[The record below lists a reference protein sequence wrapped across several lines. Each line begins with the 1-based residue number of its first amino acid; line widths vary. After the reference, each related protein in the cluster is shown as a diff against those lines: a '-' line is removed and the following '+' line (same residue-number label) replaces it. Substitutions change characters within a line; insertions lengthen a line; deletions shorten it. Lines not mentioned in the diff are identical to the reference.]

1 MATWKTIMARPAEY
15 SPARASSREKS
26 GREDRRGHRGS
37 SRPPVVLCRVMELL
51 EQFRARYPFPLDDFQ
66 LEAIRAI
73 EGGQSVIV
81 SAPTGAGKTL
91 GAEFAIHMALA
102 TGKRIAYTTPLKA
115 LSNQKFNDFTRAFGA
130 ETGGILTGDVKV
142 NPHGRVLVMTTE
154 ILRNALYGSGLD
166 DLRYIVLDECHYMG
180 DEARGTVRE
189 EIIVNAPTDVLLVG
203 LSATVAN
210 VKEIADWISIVHRPI
225 VPIFHPHRPVP
236 LSYAV
241 ADLAGEIH
249 EIAEVRAGRAR
260 LVGGEPRGP
269 DDRGRWYTRRVVDPG
284 VLIDGLETRGWLPAI
299 YFIFSRAGCERATDD
314 VLAEGK
320 SLLTTAQQSDVDHAI
335 DELIHDSPTVAE
347 SQLNQTV
354 FQALRLGVGLHHAGI
369 LPSLKRLIEL
379 LFERGL
385 CRVVFATE
393 TMSLGIHMPARS
405 VVLQGLTKRTDRGFR
420 SLSHNELTQMAGR
433 AGRRGIDPEG
443 KCVIALD
450 ARDGVED
457 LLRVVDGSP
466 EPIESQFKLGYG
478 SAALLLGTGATPEV
492 LRRRIESSFGQYQN
506 LKRIR
511 ATEADVAA
519 LQESLE
525 RLRAYAAP
533 CGDFQ
538 RVGRYRRA
546 RQEVEAR
553 RQALGRGARRGE
565 RTAAEAEP
573 GRLILV
579 RRGGAPALAMVLGVH
594 SIRSHRVLIE
604 ALLPHGATVRVKSG
618 VIKRIF
624 WATPPLH
631 VPRDGGRQTR
641 EDGRWRRDGREGR
654 DHDRRGHDGRGLRQL
669 AEQLERLSVA
679 ELLDRE
685 RSQGPE
691 AVLSSIECHR
701 CPWGATARCDRE
713 WRELETVTERL
724 GVRRR
729 QLEHLRG
736 AYWQEFLRGVETL
749 GQVGAVRDRQ
759 LEGKGRL
766 IAGLRHDN
774 ELLVAEGV
782 AHGVFDDVSG
792 PEAAAVCSALIE
804 EARSGDP
811 ALARAFTKRRPK
823 LKRKLDQLM
832 RVADTVHEAQRAR
845 HLRIPIAVH
854 SGFMPAVFRW
864 ASGED
869 DWSAIVEEAF
879 GGHEGD
885 LIRAMRRLIALLRQ
899 LADSPEVPAETGRL
913 LAHASRVIDRGI
925 VLESALI

>member
-1 MATWKTIMARPAEY
+1 
-15 SPARASSREKS
+15 
-26 GREDRRGHRGS
+26 
-37 SRPPVVLCRVMELL
+37 MELL
-51 EQFRARYPFPLDDFQ
+51 ERFRSRYPFPLDDFQ
-66 LEAIRAI
+66 VEAIRAI
-73 EGGQSVIV
+73 EAGQSVIV

-91 GAEFAIHMALA
+91 VAEFAIHAALA
-102 TGKRIAYTTPLKA
+102 AGRRLAYTTPLKA
-115 LSNQKFNDFTRAFGA
+115 LSNQKFADFTREFGA
-130 ETGGILTGDVKV
+130 DKVGILTGDVKV
-142 NPHGRVLVMTTE
+142 NPHAAILVMTTE

-166 DLRYIVLDECHYMG
+166 GLSYIVLDECHYMG
-180 DEARGTVRE
+180 DEGRGTVWE
-189 EIIVNAPTDVLLVG
+189 EIIVSAPPDVVLVG

-225 VPIFHPHRPVP
+225 VPIYHPHRPVP
-236 LSYAV
+236 LSYV
-241 ADLAGEIH
+241 IADLAGEIH
-249 EIAEVRAGRAR
+249 EVDRVRSGRAR
-260 LVGGEPRGP
+260 VVGDEPRGP
-269 DDRGRWYTRRVVDPG
+269 DDRGRWYTRRVVHPT
-284 VLIDGLETRGWLPAI
+284 VLIEALEARGWLPTI
-299 YFIFSRAGCERATDD
+299 YFIFSRVGCERAMQD
-314 VLAEGK
+314 VLTEGK
-320 SLLTTAQQSDVDHAI
+320 SLLAPPQQREVDTAI
-335 DELIHDSPTVAE
+335 GELIRESPTVAE
-347 SQLNQTV
+347 SALNQSV
-354 FQALRLGVGLHHAGI
+354 FEALRLGIGLHHAGI
-369 LPSLKRLIEL
+369 LPSVKRLIEV

-385 CRVVFATE
+385 CKAVFATE

-443 KCVIALD
+443 TCVVALD
-450 ARDGVED
+450 ARDGLED
-457 LLRVVDGSP
+457 LLRVIDGSP

-478 SAALLLGTGATPEV
+478 SVALLLSTGASPEQ

-511 ATEADVAA
+511 DVEADVRA
-519 LQESLE
+519 LEAQLDE
-525 RLRAYAAP
+525 LRRYPAP

-538 RVGRYRRA
+538 RIGRYRRA

-553 RQALGRGARRGE
+553 RHALGRGGSRRGE
-565 RTAAEAEP
+565 RTVAEAEP
-573 GRLILV
+573 GRLVLV
-579 RRGGAPALAMVLGVH
+579 RRGGSATLAMVLGIH
-594 SIRSHRVLIE
+594 AIRGHRVLID
-604 ALLPHGATVRVKSG
+604 ALLPHGVTVRVKSG
-618 VIKRIF
+618 VIKRVF

-631 VPRDGGRQTR
+631 VPGDRG
-641 EDGRWRRDGREGR
+641 RDGRGAP
-654 DHDRRGHDGRGLRQL
+654 DHRDRRGDWRDRQDGRGQGADGRDRRSPDGRGLRHL
-669 AEQLERLSVA
+669 AAELERMSVA
-679 ELLDRE
+679 ELIDHE
-685 RSQGPE
+685 RAQGPE
-691 AVLSSIECHR
+691 AALSSIECHR

-729 QLEHLRG
+729 QLEALRG
-736 AYWQEFLRGVETL
+736 AYWQEFLRVVEVL
-749 GQVGAVRDRQ
+749 EQFGAVRERQ

-782 AHGVFDDVSG
+782 AHGVFNDVSG
-792 PEAAAVCSALIE
+792 AEAAAVCSALIE

-811 ALARAFTKRRPK
+811 ALARAFMKKRTK

-885 LIRAMRRLIALLRQ
+885 LIRAMRRLIDLLRQ